1 VRLTTGRRMTVTL
14 AGLAAMALVAAGCG
28 DTVDATA
35 AGDGIEITGVWAR
48 TSPAQ
53 ASNGA
58 TYLQITSESADR
70 LVSASVS
77 SDVAAVVEIHETV
90 AMDDSAMDD
99 DEAMEDDA
107 MEDDAMEDDAM
118 EDEHAMTMREVAG
131 GLVLPA
137 GETIT
142 LEPGGLHLMM
152 LDLVSPLVPDTSFE
166 LELTFEVGEPRTV
179 TVEVLEDA
187 P

>member
-1 VRLTTGRRMTVTL
+1 MRLTTGRRMTVTL

-90 AMDDSAMDD
+90 AMGDGAMDD
-99 DEAMEDDA
+99 DE
-107 MEDDAMEDDAM
+107 AM

>member
-1 VRLTTGRRMTVTL
+1 MTVTL

-118 EDEHAMTMREVAG
+118 EDDAMEDEHAMTMREVAG